1 MGAWVPQAP
10 GVYSVNTA
18 RTAVPGALAAPRLTA
33 HHSGCAE
40 QALPPLQGCCREQ
53 QSKTNSQTQQM
64 YFFDSLNI
72 KKGEK
77 KKSQQMFNKAK
88 CSPHCTQDGD
98 SVSRWRGLGSPGPS
112 RPGCAVVPW
121 QAWVPGGLTPGPC
134 PSQRGVGLWPD
145 QGPGRALLAGFWQAE
160 EETGREARRWYVGWD
175 VGTCWAEPHSAQGS
189 QNQGCPTPDFSL
201 LQLRGSRGWAG
212 GQGSSG
218 FQDGS

>member
-53 QSKTNSQTQQM
+53 QSKTNSQTQQT

-77 KKSQQMFNKAK
+77 KKKPTNVQQSKVLSPLHSGWGLRVSLAGPWEPRSFEARL
-88 CSPHCTQDGD
+88 CSGALA
-98 SVSRWRGLGSPGPS
+98 GLG
-112 RPGCAVVPW
+112 
-121 QAWVPGGLTPGPC
+121 PGGSDT
-134 PSQRGVGLWPD
+134 
-145 QGPGRALLAGFWQAE
+145 RALPFPAG
-160 EETGREARRWYVGWD
+160 
-175 VGTCWAEPHSAQGS
+175 CGS
-189 QNQGCPTPDFSL
+189 V
-201 LQLRGSRGWAG
+201 A
-212 GQGSSG
+212 
-218 FQDGS
+218 